1 MSRDDLERMAE
12 GIVRLRSEI
21 LRRRAGEPDLPGAEL
36 TTPQALA
43 LRTIVLDGP
52 LRMGALAETLGVS
65 VATASRTVDALAA
78 RGLLR
83 RESDPADARAVLV
96 CATRR
101 GKREWAAR
109 RERFVAALEQL
120 MDELSEHERRQLSES
135 LEALNRLFGR
145 RDATGARKQTG

>member
-1 MSRDDLERMAE
+1 MSRGDLERMAE

-21 LRRRAGEPDLPGAEL
+21 LRRRGSESELSGAEL

-43 LRTIVLDGP
+43 LRTTVLEGP
-52 LRMGALAETLGVS
+52 LRMGALARELGVS

-78 RGLLR
+78 RGLVR
-83 RESDPADARAVLV
+83 RESDPADARAVRV

-120 MDELSEHERRQLSES
+120 MDELSEHERRQLGES
-135 LEALNRLFGR
+135 LETLNRLFGSERAR
-145 RDATGARKQTG
+145 RRRAS